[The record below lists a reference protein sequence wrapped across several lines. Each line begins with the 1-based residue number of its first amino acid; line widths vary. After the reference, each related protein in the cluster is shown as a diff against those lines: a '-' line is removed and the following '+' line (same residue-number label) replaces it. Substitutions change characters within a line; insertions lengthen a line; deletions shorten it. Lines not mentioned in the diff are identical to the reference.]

1 MDTHTYLGELA
12 QISCF
17 LLLLSLSFFFSHVC
31 ILLHMELAT
40 TSCRHWSIDTTTG
53 GDLSRQ
59 KAGKN
64 FLAPPTDLLTP
75 CGAFV
80 PWQHSQLNMKA
91 VWNTSQAAP
100 LDQPRRSRKYT
111 YIERVMHAVCLQSST
126 MESAERNF
134 CRKDKHANYYFQ
146 VAGLIRKSN
155 CRLKFRNFKVTKS
168 TQLTMKIDGFWASKV
183 PKSFV
188 LIL

>member
-64 FLAPPTDLLTP
+64 FFGPADWLTDSLRCFCSLAAFTVEYESSLKHVSGSTTGSAKTIQKVHIYRATD
-75 CGAFV
+75 A
-80 PWQHSQLNMKA
+80 
-91 VWNTSQAAP
+91 
-100 LDQPRRSRKYT
+100 
-111 YIERVMHAVCLQSST
+111 
-126 MESAERNF
+126 
-134 CRKDKHANYYFQ
+134 
-146 VAGLIRKSN
+146 
-155 CRLKFRNFKVTKS
+155 CRLPPVIDHGKCGTKFLPERQTCKLLFS
-168 TQLTMKIDGFWASKV
+168 SGGSY
-183 PKSFV
+183 
-188 LIL
+188 